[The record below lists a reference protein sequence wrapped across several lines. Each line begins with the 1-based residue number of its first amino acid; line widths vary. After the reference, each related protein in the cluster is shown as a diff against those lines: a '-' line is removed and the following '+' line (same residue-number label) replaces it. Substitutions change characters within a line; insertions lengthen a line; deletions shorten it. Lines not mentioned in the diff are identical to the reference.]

1 MPFCAFCQDEE
12 AEHTDKTCPDL
23 KCKICGA
30 NGHIFRHC
38 PQKNQAYVLSTPVE
52 VPKFT
57 AATTSERKASGK
69 ISIDLQDGFSRP
81 LTPATL
87 KKESQGIKIEFKN
100 LLSMPGP
107 SVLKNEKYECEHK
120 SFVPNK
126 CKFCNLPHNIENCWR
141 KINNLLNKTKRLQ
154 KVKQDAR
161 KLSKDREQSKNEIMI
176 IGLVSKNNGPIINSE
191 F

>member
-1 MPFCAFCQDEE
+1 MPFCAFCQDKE

-38 PQKNQAYVLSTPVE
+38 PQKNQAYVLPTPVE

-57 AATTSERKASGK
+57 AATTSEGKAPGK
-69 ISIDLQDGFSRP
+69 IQ
-81 LTPATL
+81 
-87 KKESQGIKIEFKN
+87 EIKIEFKN

-107 SVLKNEKYECEHK
+107 SVLKNGKYECEHK

>member
-38 PQKNQAYVLSTPVE
+38 PQKNQAYVLPTPVE

-57 AATTSERKASGK
+57 AATTSEGKAPGK
-69 ISIDLQDGFSRP
+69 I
-81 LTPATL
+81 
-87 KKESQGIKIEFKN
+87 QGIKIEFKN

-126 CKFCNLPHNIENCWR
+126 CKCCNLPHNIENCWR